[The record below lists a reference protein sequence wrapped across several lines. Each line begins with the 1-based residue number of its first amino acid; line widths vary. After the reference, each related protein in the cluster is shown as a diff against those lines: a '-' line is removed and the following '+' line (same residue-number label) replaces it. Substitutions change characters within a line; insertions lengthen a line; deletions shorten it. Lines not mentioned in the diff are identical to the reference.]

1 MPGNLDFTHQ
11 HVSSDIVEA
20 TDVHTP
26 INPSGGATGPTGAA
40 GATGPTG
47 AVGPTGA
54 GATGVATFVGPTGTA
69 AEIAAALI
77 AAGLMAS
84 S

>member
-26 INPSGGATGPTGAA
+26 INPSGGATGPAGATGAA
-40 GATGPTG
+40 GAAGARGATG
-47 AVGPTGA
+47 V
-54 GATGVATFVGPTGTA
+54 GATGVATFVGATGTVG
-69 AEIAAALI
+69 EIAAALI